1 MGIKNLNQFLLKNCD
16 KASIQKIS
24 FEYLKDKIVVVDIS
38 IYLYK
43 FMSYGCFMENLY
55 TFLSIFK
62 YYLIIPIFIF
72 DGKPPPEKWALLKKR
87 RWEKKDAE
95 LRYLELQT
103 AVMNQ
108 DLLLTDIEDEM
119 EELRKKMVRIKPEDI
134 RKAKELMDAFGLL
147 YYDAPNEADQLC
159 AYFVNKEI
167 AWACMSDDMDMFL
180 YGCTRVLRNLSL
192 MNHQIILYDTPKI
205 LNDLGLS
212 ANEFLEI
219 AILCGTDYN
228 DGYHSLI
235 KTIELHKQYKRDN
248 NSDSDLTTASDTS
261 SIMTVYSQKEETEK
275 AKDNFYNWF
284 IKTSHLIETTNFTK
298 ICDIFDISKQT
309 MCLEEFVERFKIEV
323 LEKVP
328 NIANI
333 KDIMGNY
340 GFIFI

>member
-1 MGIKNLNQFLLKNCD
+1 MGIKNLNQFLLKNCS
-16 KASIQKIS
+16 KSSIQKIN
-24 FEYLKDKIVVVDIS
+24 FEYLKGKTVVVDIS

-43 FMSYGCFMENLY
+43 FMVNGNFMENLY

-62 YYLIIPIFIF
+62 YYLMTPIFIF

-95 LRYLELQT
+95 LKYLELQT
-103 AVMNQ
+103 AVNNQ
-108 DLLLTDIEDEM
+108 DMLLSDIEDEM
-119 EELRKKMVRIKPEDI
+119 EELRKKMVRIKGEDI

-147 YYDAPNEADQLC
+147 YYDAPGEADQLC

-167 AWACMSDDMDMFL
+167 AWACLSDDMDMFL

-192 MNHQIILYDTPKI
+192 MNHQILLYDTPKI
-205 LNDLGLS
+205 LNDLGLC

-235 KTIELHKQYKRDN
+235 KTIELHKEYKTAN
-248 NSDSDLTTASDTS
+248 ECGIISQDSTRGD
-261 SIMTVYSQKEETEK
+261 
-275 AKDNFYNWF
+275 FYNWF
-284 IKTSHLIETTNFTK
+284 IQTTHLNETKNFNT
-298 ICDIFDISKQT
+298 ICNIFDISNYS
-309 MCLEEFVERFKIEV
+309 MDLEDFVNQFKNEV
-323 LEKVP
+323 SEKMP
-328 NIANI
+328 NISKI
-333 KDIMGNY
+333 KEIMVDY

>member
-1 MGIKNLNQFLLKNCD
+1 MGIKNLNQFLLKNCE
-16 KASIQKIS
+16 KSSIKKIN
-24 FEYLKDKIVVVDIS
+24 FEYLKHKTVVVDIS

-43 FMSYGCFMENLY
+43 FMCYGSFMENLY

-62 YYLIIPIFIF
+62 YYLITPIFVF

-95 LRYLELQT
+95 ARYLELQS

-108 DLLLTDIEDEM
+108 DLSLNEIEDEM

-134 RKAKELMDAFGLL
+134 RKAKELMDAFGLV
-147 YYDAPNEADQLC
+147 YYDAPGEADQLC

-167 AWACMSDDMDMFL
+167 AWACLSDDMDMFL

-192 MNHQIILYDTPKI
+192 MNHQIILYDTSKI

-212 ANEFLEI
+212 SNEFLEI

-228 DGYHSLI
+228 DGYHSLR
-235 KTIELHKQYKRDN
+235 KTIELHKEYKNKNENEDICQP
-248 NSDSDLTTASDTS
+248 SKG
-261 SIMTVYSQKEETEK
+261 Q
-275 AKDNFYNWF
+275 FYNWF
-284 IKTSHLIETTNFTK
+284 IQTTHLNETENFTN
-298 ICDIFDISKQT
+298 ICNIFDISLHSEY
-309 MCLEEFVERFKIEV
+309 LEHFVENFKSDV
-323 LEKVP
+323 LNKSP
-328 NIANI
+328 NIPKI
-333 KDIMGNY
+333 KEIMVNY